1 MLYPHKYIM
10 SILSIE
16 LVGLLRNILQN
27 LSVNLL
33 FVLLFFDAPI
43 AMYVCG
49 VCVSVCVSV

>member
-1 MLYPHKYIM
+1 M